1 MGQRKMTVPGLSLTS
16 LIWTWQSLSHSPMVV
31 IWGVCVHVESVHE
44 LVPTCGACRGQLLT
58 KRPFPHG
65 SPEKRPGAPR
75 EVGVEEGGD
84 QRSPNYF
91 TPLGRPGWATPIS
104 LVENKG
110 VQGHSWGVLGA
121 MRLYQGEGNLWDSV
135 NTREC
140 VMWSL
145 ALGGNLQTQVCTDVY
160 R

>member
-1 MGQRKMTVPGLSLTS
+1 M
-16 LIWTWQSLSHSPMVV
+16 
-31 IWGVCVHVESVHE
+31 
-44 LVPTCGACRGQLLT
+44 
-58 KRPFPHG
+58 
-65 SPEKRPGAPR
+65 
-75 EVGVEEGGD
+75 EEGGD
-84 QRSPNYF
+84 QRSSNYF
-91 TPLGRPGWATPIS
+91 TTLGRPGWTTPIS

-110 VQGHSWGVLGA
+110 IQGHSWGVLGA